1 MSRNFKRALTIGAL
15 LYSGTS
21 SAHESQYK
29 YRIHRS
35 LIKDTLDKN
44 LPLAFDHIGSK
55 VEKRNVLTEVN
66 AVIEDLALKIA
77 PSNNDWSTLESDLF
91 FDSGQIVMELKNL
104 SFSGKGNLVD

>member
-1 MSRNFKRALTIGAL
+1 MSRNFKRALTITAL
-15 LYSGTS
+15 LYSGSIT
-21 SAHESQYK
+21 AHESNYK

-66 AVIEDLALKIA
+66 AVIEDLALKIR
-77 PSNNDWSTLESDLF
+77 PNNQDWSTIESDLF
-91 FDSGQIVMELKNL
+91 FDAG
-104 SFSGKGNLVD
+104 